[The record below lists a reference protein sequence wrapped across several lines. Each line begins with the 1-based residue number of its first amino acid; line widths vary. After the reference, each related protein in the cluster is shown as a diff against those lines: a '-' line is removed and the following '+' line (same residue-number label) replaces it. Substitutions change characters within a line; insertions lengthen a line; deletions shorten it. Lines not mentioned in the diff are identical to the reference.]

1 MSLTGRYHRGAQ
13 RDQTSPQH
21 SASAKR
27 QSGSLIGWVSPEFA
41 GSRKQADGRQA
52 YVVTEKNA
60 LGQDVRVLK
69 TVADDKTNSDNFWYA
84 PDVTIMDAQHSDVL
98 KFYGV
103 PLTGGEV
110 GSSAWSLLAG
120 GLSGNLM
127 IAQTAVGG
135 VGAAA
140 AVVNFARQAAGLG
153 PIYYDTWLPFIA
165 YSGRARTS
173 GGRLRAVA
181 VDGANDNA
189 WPERPFTFVQGIAA

>member
-1 MSLTGRYHRGAQ
+1 MRRMA
-13 RDQTSPQH
+13 
-21 SASAKR
+21 
-27 QSGSLIGWVSPEFA
+27 PEFA

-69 TVADDKTNSDNFWYA
+69 TVADDKSNSDNFWYA

-140 AVVNFARQAAGLG
+140 AVKQKRCVAVN
-153 PIYYDTWLPFIA
+153 DNWLRV
-165 YSGRARTS
+165 GCRTVL
-173 GGRLRAVA
+173 RFRDDERAVA
-181 VDGANDNA
+181 
-189 WPERPFTFVQGIAA
+189 